1 MKIPGKI
8 LFILLPV
15 LFTGSISFA
24 QVKSQQKDTLMVVQ
38 KTTEATGNDKSRD
51 INDNTKQPS
60 GKGENNPGSQDIKR
74 LKTARPDMNK
84 ARGARP
90 PDIVRPSGSRIPRG
104 MGRPGG
110 ANMPG
115 KR

>member
-8 LFILLPV
+8 LFIILPV
-15 LFTGSISFA
+15 LFTGFTSLA
-24 QVKSQQKDTLMVVQ
+24 QVKSQQKDTLRVVVNN
-38 KTTEATGNDKSRD
+38 KESTGNEKRQ
-51 INDNTKQPS
+51 DNKETKTQQS
-60 GKGENNPGSQDIKR
+60 GKYDNNAGSQEIKK

>member
-1 MKIPGKI
+1 MKILWKI
-8 LFILLPV
+8 LFIMLPV
-15 LFTGSISFA
+15 LFTGFTGLG
-24 QVKSQQKDTLMVVQ
+24 QVKSQQKDTLRVEANNKESTGDEKQ
-38 KTTEATGNDKSRD
+38 QDKKETKT
-51 INDNTKQPS
+51 QQS
-60 GKGENNPGSQDIKR
+60 GKYDNNAGSQEIKR

-104 MGRPGG
+104 MGKPGG

>member
-8 LFILLPV
+8 LFIMLPL
-15 LFTGSISFA
+15 LFTGFISLG
-24 QVKSQQKDTLMVVQ
+24 QVQSQQKDTLRVLANN
-38 KTTEATGNDKSRD
+38 KESTGNEKQQD
-51 INDNTKQPS
+51 IKETKTQPS
-60 GKGENNPGSQDIKR
+60 GKNDNNAGSQEIKR